1 MNLFTKKVTKNTL
14 TEKSKGIVSFIS
26 DGINQINTVE
36 EEIETFNR
44 NLTDDIVN
52 LEIQAKACYKE
63 REELRIVQV
72 ENAVIREN
80 LQAILGESPKS
91 KKK

>member
-1 MNLFTKKVTKNTL
+1 MNLFIKKVTKNTL
-14 TEKSKGIVSFIS
+14 REKSKGIVSFIS

>member
-14 TEKSKGIVSFIS
+14 REKSKGIVSFIS